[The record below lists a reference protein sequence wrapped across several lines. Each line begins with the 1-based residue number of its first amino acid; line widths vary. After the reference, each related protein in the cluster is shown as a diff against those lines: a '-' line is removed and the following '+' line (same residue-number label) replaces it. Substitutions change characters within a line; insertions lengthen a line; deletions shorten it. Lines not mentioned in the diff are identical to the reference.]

1 VTERTREIG
10 IRKAVGARRRDI
22 LVQFLLEALALSL
35 LGGVI
40 GVIFGV
46 TASTLLAKLAA
57 WNTLISIESIGIS
70 FLFAAGVGIIFGLYP
85 ARRAALQDTIV
96 ALRYE

>member
-1 VTERTREIG
+1 
-10 IRKAVGARRRDI
+10 
-22 LVQFLLEALALSL
+22 
-35 LGGVI
+35 
-40 GVIFGV
+40 
-46 TASTLLAKLAA
+46 
-57 WNTLISIESIGIS
+57 LISIESIGIS